1 MSPLKVLAITSRMR
15 SPISMIKMAKFAGLA
30 CVAVCLLAFVLLSSQ
45 VGHSQTP
52 TEQKSDGPQDQP
64 EVLRVYTELV
74 QTDVTVVDRQGNFVN
89 GLKREDFELR
99 IDGKVRPIDF
109 FEKITAGSINEE
121 SQIAAARGSATRSNV
136 PKSGVPIP
144 LDRGR
149 PIFFYVDDLHL
160 PLAALQTTRKLI
172 TSFIDKNMGQNDEAA
187 IASTSGQIGFL
198 QQLTDNKTVLHAAL
212 ERLKF
217 RPYTVRDSD
226 RPTMTEYQALL
237 ITENNYDVTDYFI
250 NATIRLNPGMT
261 RDSAESL
268 VNARAHSLAQQ
279 AAAVTTNTLSG
290 LESLI
295 RSANKLP
302 GRKLVFFISGGFFID
317 DRNSDSRTRLQRITS
332 AAARNGVVIYSM
344 DARGLVASLNDI
356 SSESQVDPTG
366 RLDFASHGELMAS
379 QDSLNAL
386 AADTGGKAVFNT
398 NSLETGLARALKETS
413 TYYLLAWKPDEQTR
427 RSSKFRRIE
436 VKVIGKSNLTVQVR
450 RGFFDKEPEPE
461 MAKET
466 KSPKSEKTEKNEK
479 PDAAKKTN
487 QPAVKPAEAELRKA
501 MLAPY
506 PDRDIPVSLSL
517 NFINTAEKGPMLSTA
532 LQVPNEFFSF
542 APVDGK
548 QTAVVDVA
556 GVVFD
561 DKGNAGAGFN
571 NRITINA
578 STVEAAGNGPD
589 LTYGYPVYLGPG
601 LYQVRVGVRDEKSGR
616 KGTAQGWIE
625 IPPVGQLALSSL
637 LIGTRAAQA
646 TGNASATNAN
656 PAPVE
661 VSISHHFASNGY
673 LRFLVFV
680 YNAALAPADSK
691 PDVAIQVQMVRDGQP
706 VVTTALRK
714 VTTEG
719 VTDLT
724 RLPYAAEVS
733 LSGLPAGQYVLQVS
747 IVDRVSKKSA
757 SQQMRFEVD

>member
-1 MSPLKVLAITSRMR
+1 
-15 SPISMIKMAKFAGLA
+15 MIKMAKFAGLA
-30 CVAVCLLAFVLLSSQ
+30 CAAVCLLFVLLSSQ
-45 VGHSQTP
+45 VGHSQTTP
-52 TEQKSDGPQDQP
+52 EQKSDAGQDQP

-74 QTDVTVVDRQGNFVN
+74 QTDVTVFDRQGNFIN

-99 IDGKVRPIDF
+99 IDGKVKPIDF
-109 FEKITAGSINEE
+109 FEKITAGSSNEE
-121 SQIAAARGSATRSNV
+121 SQIAAARGASARSNA
-136 PKSGVPIP
+136 PKSGAPIP

-172 TSFIDKNMGQNDEAA
+172 TNFIDKEMGQNDEAA
-187 IASTSGQIGFL
+187 IASASGQIGFL
-198 QQLTDNKTVLHAAL
+198 QQLTENKSVLHAAL

-226 RPTMTEYQALL
+226 RPLMTEYQALL
-237 ITENNYDVTDYFI
+237 ITENNYDVTDYFVGE
-250 NATIRLNPGMT
+250 TIRQNPGLT
-261 RDSAESL
+261 RESAESL

-279 AAAVTTNTLSG
+279 AGAVTTNTLAG

-295 RSANKLP
+295 RGVNKLP
-302 GRKLVFFISGGFFID
+302 GRKLVFFISGGFFLD
-317 DRNSDSRTRLQRITS
+317 DRNADSRTRLQRITS
-332 AAARNGVVIYSM
+332 AAARSGVVIYSM
-344 DARGLVASLNDI
+344 DARGLVASLGDI
-356 SSESQVDPTG
+356 SSESQFDPTG
-366 RLDFASHGELMAS
+366 RLDSATHGELMAS

-398 NSLETGLARALKETS
+398 NSLEPGLGRALKETS
-413 TYYLLAWKPDEQTR
+413 TYYLLAWRPEEQTS
-427 RSSKFRRIE
+427 RSGKFRRIE

-450 RGFFDKEPEPE
+450 RGFFDKEPEL
-461 MAKET
+461 AKET
-466 KSPKSEKTEKNEK
+466 KSPKPEK
-479 PDAAKKTN
+479 PEKSATSDK
-487 QPAVKPAEAELRKA
+487 PPVKPAEAELRKA

-506 PDRDIPVSLSL
+506 PNREIPVSLSL
-517 NFINTAEKGPMLSTA
+517 SFLNTAEKGPMLSTA

-571 NRITINA
+571 NRITIQA
-578 STVEAAGNGPD
+578 PTAEAAGDGRD

-616 KGTAQGWIE
+616 KGTAQSWIQ

-637 LIGTRAAQA
+637 LIGSRAAAA
-646 TGNASATNAN
+646 TSNAAATNAN
-656 PAPVE
+656 PEPVE
-661 VSISHHFASNGY
+661 VSISHHFAPNGY
-673 LRFLVFV
+673 LRFLVFA

-691 PDVAIQVQMVRDGQP
+691 PDVAIQVQIVRDGQP

-714 VTTEG
+714 VTIEG
-719 VTDLT
+719 VKDLT
-724 RLPYAAEVS
+724 RIPYAAEVS

-747 IVDRVSKKSA
+747 IVDRISKKSA